1 MSRRPATLKLAFSL
15 ICAVACSSKV
25 DGGTGA
31 GPNNLGSAG
40 AGAAAGIGSTNTSS
54 GSTTSSS
61 GGADPSVSLPT
72 GIVGVNLPLPSA
84 ESCAKTVDLERTPLR
99 RLTRTEYTNS
109 VKDLLNVE
117 VSATADLPADEVTN
131 GFDNNAGVLTVS
143 SLHAEKYVL
152 VSETLAK
159 LAVQNLSTLTGCDSA
174 AKGEDAC
181 ALAFAKSFG
190 RRAFRRPTT
199 TEDERQLLAAYAAG
213 RTGGSYA
220 EGIEVMLRAA
230 LQSSNFLYRLELT
243 PSTDAGAKRIP
254 LSQFELASR
263 LSYLA
268 WASGPDD
275 ALLDAAA
282 KGELATKDQVAAKA
296 RQLLAAP
303 KARGAIGGFFEQWT
317 STRRLSITTKNNDA
331 FPAYTPALRDAM
343 AKELPAFVNDVLWNG
358 DGQLSTLL
366 TAPVAFVSGPLG
378 QLYNVQTPASADG
391 SPVKVSLPEK
401 QQRAG
406 ILTQAGFLSVQGH
419 PDQTSPVLRGK
430 FVRAMLLCQ
439 PPPAPPADVD
449 ISLPTVDEGATARL
463 RFGAHESA
471 AKSCAGCH
479 KLMDPI
485 GLAFEHYDAIG
496 QYREQDNGQPLDV
509 SGEILGGNDTSL
521 NGAFNGPA
529 ELAAK
534 LASSQQVRAC
544 VATQWFRFASGRTE
558 STKDACSLATMQT
571 AFNAANGDIIDLI
584 VATTQTDAFWY
595 RPQVTP

>member
-1 MSRRPATLKLAFSL
+1 MSPRSATLKLAFSL
-15 ICAVACSSKV
+15 IFAAGCSSNV
-25 DGGTGA
+25 DASKGA
-31 GPNNLGSAG
+31 GADSVGAAGAGTAGASTSSSAG
-40 AGAAAGIGSTNTSS
+40 AGSSVGIGINQ
-54 GSTTSSS
+54 
-61 GGADPSVSLPT
+61 PP
-72 GIVGVNLPLPSA
+72 PSA
-84 ESCAKTVDLERTPLR
+84 EACAKSQDLERTPLR

-109 VKDLLNVE
+109 VRDLLNVD
-117 VSATADLPADEVTN
+117 VSATADIPADEVTN
-131 GFDNNAGVLTVS
+131 GFDNNAAVLTVS

-159 LAVQNLSTLTGCDSA
+159 LAVKNLAALTASCDA
-174 AKGEDAC
+174 TAKGEDAC
-181 ALAFAKSFG
+181 ALEFARSFG

-199 TEDERQLLAAYAAG
+199 AEDERQLLAAYTAG

-243 PSTDAGAKRIP
+243 PAADTSAKRIP
-254 LSQFELASR
+254 LNQFELASR

-282 KGELATKDQVAAKA
+282 KGELATKEQVAAKV

-303 KARGAIGGFFEQWT
+303 KARGAIGSFFEQWT
-317 STRRLSITTKNNDA
+317 STRRLSITTKNSDQ
-331 FPAYTPALRDAM
+331 FPSYTTELRDAM

-358 DGQLSTLL
+358 DGQLRTLL
-366 TAPVAFVSGPLG
+366 TAPVAFVSGPLA
-378 QLYNVQTPASADG
+378 QLYGVQAPASADG
-391 SPVKVSLPEK
+391 SPVKVSLPAN

-439 PPPAPPADVD
+439 PPPPPPADVD

-463 RFGAHESA
+463 RFAAHESA
-471 AKSCAGCH
+471 GASCAGCH

-485 GLAFEHYDAIG
+485 GLTFEHYDAIG
-496 QYREQDNGQPLDV
+496 QYREQDNGQALDV
-509 SGEILGGNDTSL
+509 SGEILGTSDASL
-521 NGAFNGPA
+521 SGAFNGPA
-529 ELAAK
+529 ELAGK
-534 LASSQQVRAC
+534 LANSQQVRAC

-558 STKDACSLATMQT
+558 GNYDACSIAAMQQ
-571 AFNAANGDIIDLI
+571 AFNAANGDVIDLI